1 MSYGTG
7 TVRAKQLTES
17 GLIADK
23 RCLFRQLIVCS
34 SSAND
39 NVLGFYDLTS
49 APVGGEPHYTFD
61 VYGKGMFTVT
71 MAGPGVLFDD
81 GVYVVNTE
89 SGVTVTVLY
98 EEV

>member
-7 TVRAKQLTES
+7 TVKAKQLTAS
-17 GLIADK
+17 GLIVDR
-23 RCLFRQLIVCS
+23 RCLFRQLLVCS
-34 SSAND
+34 SSSND
-39 NVLGFYDLTS
+39 NVLEFYDLTS

-81 GVYVVNTE
+81 GVYVTI
-89 SGVTVTVLY
+89 GDTGITVTVLY